1 MTTLPDNPL
10 KWLLGQLPAYLTPE
24 QHDRLLTAYDA
35 HKRRYYHA
43 AKIRDAER
51 RIKIYEKWP
60 NDKDP
65 PFDGA
70 QDRPRLARW
79 RAKLARLK
87 ESEDA

>member
-10 KWLLGQLPAYLTPE
+10 KWLLAQLPEYLTPDE
-24 QHDRLLTAYDA
+24 HDRLLTAFDA

-43 AKIRDAER
+43 VKIRDAER

-65 PFDGA
+65 A
-70 QDRPRLARW
+70 RLEKW
-79 RAKLARLK
+79 RKKLARLK
-87 ESEDA
+87 ESEG